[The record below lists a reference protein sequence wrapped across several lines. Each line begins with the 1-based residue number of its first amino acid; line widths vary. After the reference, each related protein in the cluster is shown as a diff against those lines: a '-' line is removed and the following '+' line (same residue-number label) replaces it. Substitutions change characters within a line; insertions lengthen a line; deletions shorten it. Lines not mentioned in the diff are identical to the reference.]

1 MAIHLKIPRAFR
13 ALEKIFPPRT
23 GLFVR
28 YCVTGVVL
36 LLRMLSPHVSA
47 PLAVAALCSAVV
59 ASAATTV
66 TAPAE
71 KRTFNLPRGDAA
83 TTLKQFAAD
92 AGTPIVYLVDRVRGI
107 TTHAV
112 SGEFT
117 PREALER
124 MLAGTALEA
133 AQDAATGALMIKR
146 TPPLPSPPA
155 SSLSSPMKTL
165 NPLRRF
171 AGLLA
176 LALAPGLDAQT
187 PATPAR
193 SGDETITLSPFL
205 VETNAD
211 VGYVATSTLA
221 GTRLNTPLRDTPIA
235 ISVFTEEF
243 LKDMDAVTMADALQF
258 AIGVDRGND
267 VTGNV
272 RQSGDVVVSI
282 RGLGGST
289 MARNYFNWSNQA
301 ADSYNIGSITFT
313 RGPNNVLF
321 GRSGPQGVFNVDTKR
336 ASFGRNSTEL
346 TTRFARFNSAR
357 AHIDT
362 SRTIGK
368 TLAVRANLLY
378 QKEDGYREFE
388 QLERK
393 AAALAL
399 SWRPFAK
406 TTIRF
411 DGEYMDNK
419 DTTALPWLAFDYVTP
434 WIAAGRPMSQTAG
447 TLVAGTERRTSAL
460 TFVNQNTGQILP
472 NQTSIYTV
480 PRAFNGTADERPSLL
495 DTSLTPLRANLAG
508 PGGSRDNDF
517 ITGGIYLEQQIGD
530 DLFVELAANRQE
542 NFREWHRPIN
552 WAEVG
557 VRADV
562 NMFLPGGAPN
572 PYAGKYF
579 VETRYDITNTDG
591 RNDDFRASASYDFDF
606 AKKIGGAARWLGRHQ
621 LAGMWSR
628 RDSLNTS
635 FNQTE
640 ARTNNPA
647 NANVTA
653 ANNVIMRRTYFSFD
667 DPSLPRGHLDP
678 RNRGLNGV
686 NGVNSRP
693 VTTSMSYGLTRLD
706 SALAVLQSRFLKDR
720 LVTTVGLRND
730 EESTWGTVMARN
742 PVTQEVIGASKGAL
756 GTVSSADTKTFGVV
770 FHATDWL
777 ALRYNEADNFQPQG
791 GFRLGYD
798 TDTQGIGIGPRV
810 GQGTDAGVML
820 NLKGGRYSIV
830 ASRFEVSE
838 DNVSIPWGGDFM
850 NQVRGITYALNRNF
864 GTFAGNDTVSNVSK
878 GYEFEMVANITPKWR
893 MMVNYSQADVAT
905 SDVRPLGRKL
915 VADNRTVWQ
924 ANAALAIPPG
934 VPGVSGAAAEA
945 PRANVGA
952 ALASIDTIIAAF
964 SAAEGQAPVGHRRS
978 IFNAFTQYTVAEG
991 AFKNVSFGGG
1001 VRHRGSMVTG
1011 YDAASKP
1018 FRLDAHTF
1026 VSGVVGYSH
1035 PIRFNGRAYTWKVQ
1049 LNIDNLLN
1057 RRDLILDKTNA
1068 VGEVLRA
1075 EVAPPRTVSLTNRIS
1090 F

>member
-1 MAIHLKIPRAFR
+1 MRRLYLSGQIAAAAACAVAAVPSVPASVPAAEAKKSFDIPADD
-13 ALEKIFPPRT
+13 
-23 GLFVR
+23 
-28 YCVTGVVL
+28 
-36 LLRMLSPHVSA
+36 
-47 PLAVAALCSAVV
+47 AVAALRLFV
-59 ASAATTV
+59 AQSGSHLLYPGELVAGVRTAGVKGDYPPIAAL
-66 TAPAE
+66 
-71 KRTFNLPRGDAA
+71 R
-83 TTLKQFAAD
+83 Q
-92 AGTPIVYLVDRVRGI
+92 
-107 TTHAV
+107 
-112 SGEFT
+112 
-117 PREALER
+117 
-124 MLAGTALEA
+124 MLAPTELVAE
-133 AQDAATGALMIKR
+133 QDAKTGALLLR
-146 TPPLPSPPA
+146 RRALGGGPAPGSSRAGPVPVSPN
-155 SSLSSPMKTL
+155 SSTMQKP
-165 NPLRRF
+165 NPLRRL

-176 LALAPGLDAQT
+176 LAFAPGLDAQT
-187 PATPAR
+187 APATAKP
-193 SGDETITLSPFL
+193 GNETVTLSPF
-205 VETNAD
+205 VVATNSD

-243 LKDMDAVTMADALQF
+243 LKDMDAVTMADVLQF

-267 VTGNV
+267 VTGNR
-272 RQSGDVVVSI
+272 RQGGDVVVSI
-282 RGLGGST
+282 RGLDGST
-289 MARNYFNWSNQA
+289 MARNYFTWSNQA
-301 ADSYNIGSITFT
+301 ADSYNIGSLTFT

-321 GRSGPQGVFNVDTKR
+321 GRSGAQGVFNVDTKR
-336 ASFGRNSTEL
+336 AEFGRNNTEL
-346 TTRFARFNSAR
+346 MTRFARFNSAR

-362 SRTIGK
+362 NRTVGK
-368 TLAVRANLLY
+368 TLAIRANLLY

-388 QLERK
+388 RLERK

-399 SWRPFAK
+399 SWRPFPK

-411 DGEYMDNK
+411 DGESMDNK

-447 TLVAGTERRTSAL
+447 ALVAGTQRRTSAL
-460 TFVNQNTGQILP
+460 TFVNQNTGQVFP

-480 PRAFNGTADERPSLL
+480 PRAYNGTADELPSLL

-517 ITGGIYLEQQIGD
+517 LTGGIFVEQQIGD
-530 DLFVELAANRQE
+530 DLFVELAANRQT
-542 NFREWHRPIN
+542 NIREWHRPSV
-552 WAEVG
+552 WSEVG

-562 NMFLPGGAPN
+562 NQFLPGGAPN

-579 VETRYDITNTDG
+579 VETRYDITNTDV
-591 RNDDFRASASYDFDF
+591 RNDDLRVSASYGFDF
-606 AKKIGGAARWLGRHQ
+606 AKKIGGPARWLGRHQ

-628 RDSLNTS
+628 RDSLNTG
-635 FNQTE
+635 FMQTE

-678 RNRGLNGV
+678 RNRQLNGV
-686 NGVNSRP
+686 NGINSRLA
-693 VTTSMSYGLTRLD
+693 TTRMSYDLTRLD
-706 SALAVLQSRFLKDR
+706 SALVVLQSRFLKDR

-730 EESTWGTVMARN
+730 EESTWGNIMTRA
-742 PVTQEVIGASKGAL
+742 PGTQEVIGASKGPL
-756 GTVSSADTKTFGVV
+756 GSVASADTKTFGVV
-770 FHATDWL
+770 LHATEWL
-777 ALRYNEADNFQPQG
+777 ALRYNEADNFQPQRE
-791 GFRLGYD
+791 FRLGYD
-798 TDTQGIGIGPRV
+798 TDTQGIGLGPRL
-810 GQGTDAGVML
+810 GRGTDVGVML

-838 DNVSIPWGGDFM
+838 DNVSTGWGGEFN

-864 GTFAGNDTVSNVSK
+864 GTFTGNDSLSNVSK

-893 MMVNYSQADVAT
+893 MMVNYSQANVAT
-905 SDVRPLGRKL
+905 SNLRPFGNKI
-915 VADNRTVWQ
+915 VADNRAVWQ

-934 VPGVSGAAAEA
+934 VPGVGGSAAEA
-945 PRANVGA
+945 PRATIGA

-978 IFNAFTQYTVAEG
+978 IFNAFTHYTVAEG

-1011 YDAASKP
+1011 YDNANRP
-1018 FRLDAHTF
+1018 LRLDAHSF
-1026 VSGVVGYSH
+1026 VSGVVGYGR
-1035 PIRFNGRAYTWKVQ
+1035 PLRFHGRTYGWKVQ

-1057 RRDLILDKTNA
+1057 RNDLILDKTNA

-1075 EVAPPRTVSLTNRIS
+1075 EIAPPRTVSLTNRIT

>member
-1 MAIHLKIPRAFR
+1 MPCTQVLPRPCR
-13 ALEKIFPPRT
+13 PPRLVRS
-23 GLFVR
+23 GWWALFL
-28 YCVTGVVL
+28 GA
-36 LLRMLSPHVSA
+36 MLA
-47 PLAVAALCSAVV
+47 TAVAHAAEPALRRFDLPAGAAVV
-59 ASAATTV
+59 MLKRAAQQAGLEIVYSAAVVQDVQTQPV
-66 TAPAE
+66 A
-71 KRTFNLPRGDAA
+71 
-83 TTLKQFAAD
+83 
-92 AGTPIVYLVDRVRGI
+92 
-107 TTHAV
+107 
-112 SGEFT
+112 GEFT

-124 MLAGTALEA
+124 MVAHTPLRIFPDP
-133 AQDAATGALMIKR
+133 QTGALSIR
-146 TPPLPSPPA
+146 RAPESARPPPAPGKTTSTMTNPRSTLARVVALLAGVILPSSIGNA
-155 SSLSSPMKTL
+155 QE
-165 NPLRRF
+165 
-171 AGLLA
+171 
-176 LALAPGLDAQT
+176 APS
-187 PATPAR
+187 ATPTTN
-193 SGDETITLSPFL
+193 DTLVLSPFS
-205 VETNAD
+205 VTTSKD
-211 VGYVATSTLA
+211 TGYVATSTLA

-243 LKDMDAVTMADALQF
+243 LKDMDAVTMADVLQF

-267 VTGNV
+267 VTGNR
-272 RQSGDVVVSI
+272 RQGGDVVVSI
-282 RGLGGST
+282 RGLDGST
-289 MARNYFNWSNQA
+289 MARNYFTWSNQA
-301 ADSYNIGSITFT
+301 ADSYNIGSLTFT

-321 GRSGPQGVFNVDTKR
+321 GRSGAQGVFNVDTKR
-336 ASFGRNSTEL
+336 AEFGRNNTEL
-346 TTRFARFNSAR
+346 MTRFARFNSAR

-362 SRTIGK
+362 NRTVGK
-368 TLAVRANLLY
+368 TLAIRANLLY

-388 QLERK
+388 RLERK

-399 SWRPFAK
+399 SWRPFPK

-411 DGEYMDNK
+411 DGESMDNK

-447 TLVAGTERRTSAL
+447 ALVAGTQRRTSAL
-460 TFVNQNTGQILP
+460 TFVNQNTGQVFP

-480 PRAFNGTADERPSLL
+480 PRAYNGTADELPSLL

-517 ITGGIYLEQQIGD
+517 LTGGIFVEQQIGD
-530 DLFVELAANRQE
+530 DLFVELAANRQT
-542 NFREWHRPIN
+542 NIREWHRPSV
-552 WAEVG
+552 WSEVG

-562 NMFLPGGAPN
+562 NQFLPGGAPN

-579 VETRYDITNTDG
+579 VETRYDITNTDV
-591 RNDDFRASASYDFDF
+591 RNDDLRVSASYGFDF
-606 AKKIGGAARWLGRHQ
+606 AKKIGGPARWLGRHQ

-628 RDSLNTS
+628 RDSLNTG
-635 FNQTE
+635 FMQTE

-678 RNRGLNGV
+678 RNRQLNGV
-686 NGVNSRP
+686 NGINSRLA
-693 VTTSMSYGLTRLD
+693 TTRMSYDLTRLD
-706 SALAVLQSRFLKDR
+706 SALVVLQSRFLKDR

-730 EESTWGTVMARN
+730 EESTWGNIMTRA
-742 PVTQEVIGASKGAL
+742 PGTQEVIGASKGPL
-756 GTVSSADTKTFGVV
+756 GSVASADTKTFGVV
-770 FHATDWL
+770 LHATEWL
-777 ALRYNEADNFQPQG
+777 ALRYNEADNFQPQRE
-791 GFRLGYD
+791 FRLGYD
-798 TDTQGIGIGPRV
+798 TDTQGIGLGPRL
-810 GQGTDAGVML
+810 GRGTDVGVML

-838 DNVSIPWGGDFM
+838 DNVSTGWGGEFN

-864 GTFAGNDTVSNVSK
+864 GTFTGNDSLSNVSK

-893 MMVNYSQADVAT
+893 MMVNYSQANVAT
-905 SDVRPLGRKL
+905 SNLRPFGNKI
-915 VADNRTVWQ
+915 VADNRAVWQ

-934 VPGVSGAAAEA
+934 VPGVGGSAAEA
-945 PRANVGA
+945 PRATIGA

-978 IFNAFTQYTVAEG
+978 IFNAFTHYTVAEG

-1011 YDAASKP
+1011 YDNANRP
-1018 FRLDAHTF
+1018 LRLDAHSF
-1026 VSGVVGYSH
+1026 VSGVVGYGR
-1035 PIRFNGRAYTWKVQ
+1035 PLRFHGRTYGWKVQ

-1057 RRDLILDKTNA
+1057 RNDLILDKTNA

-1075 EVAPPRTVSLTNRIS
+1075 EIAPPRTVSLTNRIT